1 MVQQR
6 VLLSRGL
13 VALLALHS
21 HANAL
26 TAQPASLWR
35 SPADRELWYDLGKAH
50 WERAQATNDGVTSGI
65 GPLHDIDIA
74 DSCRFLTAGDDP
86 LWSSPT
92 FRSGARALDIGAG
105 IGRVSDALLLN
116 LCGEVD
122 LVDGSAAYLEQARA
136 SLGGERASP
145 PPAARGRLGKL
156 VCSELQSFVPL
167 PAYDLIWIQWTTMY
181 LTDDD
186 LKRLLADCQRA
197 LAPGG
202 LIVLKD
208 NVIDQVKG
216 SEGLLEGRYMV
227 DAEDASVS
235 RTRGHLLDM
244 VHEAGLSLVASATA
258 DLESQELSTCLSAN
272 DWTEMHPV
280 AMLALR

>member
-1 MVQQR
+1 MKPMKEQLGLV
-6 VLLSRGL
+6 VLLS
-13 VALLALHS
+13 LHS
-21 HANAL
+21 RTYAL
-26 TAQPASLWR
+26 TAQPAGLWR
-35 SPADRELWYDLGKAH
+35 NPADRELWYELGKAH
-50 WERAQATNDGVTSGI
+50 WEKAQATNDGVTSGI

-74 DSCRFLTAGDDP
+74 DSRHFLTAGEAP
-86 LWSSPT
+86 LWPSPL
-92 FRSGARALDIGAG
+92 FRAGARALDIGAG

-136 SLGGERASP
+136 SLGGERDS
-145 PPAARGRLGKL
+145 PPAATATRGRLGDL

-167 PAYDLIWIQWTTMY
+167 PSYDLVWIQWTTMY

-186 LKRLLADCQRA
+186 LKRLLVDCQRA

-208 NVIDQVKG
+208 NVIDEVKG
-216 SEGLLEGRYMV
+216 SKGLLEGRYMV
-227 DAEDASVS
+227 DADDASVS
-235 RTRGHLLDM
+235 RTRGHLLDL
-244 VHEAGLSLVASATA
+244 VNEAGLELVASATA

>member
-1 MVQQR
+1 MKTVELIM
-6 VLLSRGL
+6 VLLSF
-13 VALLALHS
+13 HS
-21 HANAL
+21 NANAL

-35 SPADRELWYDLGKAH
+35 NPADRELWYELGKAH
-50 WERAQATNDGVTSGI
+50 WEMAQATNDGVTSGI
-65 GPLHDIDIA
+65 GPLHDVDIS
-74 DSCRFLTAGDDP
+74 DSRRFLTAGEAP
-86 LWSSPT
+86 LWPVPM
-92 FRSGARALDIGAG
+92 FRAGARALDIGAG

-122 LVDGSAAYLEQARA
+122 LVDGSAAYLERARA

-145 PPAARGRLGKL
+145 PPAGRGRLGKL
-156 VCSELQSFVPL
+156 VCSELQNFVPL
-167 PAYDLIWIQWTTMY
+167 PAYDLVWIQWTTMY

-186 LKRLLADCQRA
+186 LTRLLADCQRA

-208 NVIDQVKG
+208 NVIDEVKG
-216 SEGLLEGRYMV
+216 SKGLLEGRYMV
-227 DAEDASVS
+227 DEEDASVS
-235 RTRGHLLDM
+235 RTRSHLLDL
-244 VHEAGLSLVASATA
+244 VHEAGLSLVDSATA

-272 DWTEMHPV
+272 GWAEMHPV